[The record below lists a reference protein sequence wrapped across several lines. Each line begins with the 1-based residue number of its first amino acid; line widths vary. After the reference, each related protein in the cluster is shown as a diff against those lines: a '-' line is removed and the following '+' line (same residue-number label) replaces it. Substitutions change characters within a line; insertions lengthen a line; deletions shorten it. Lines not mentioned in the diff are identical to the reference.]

1 MFNELF
7 CMCVFHKHLLMS
19 YMSAEENVMAHMG
32 KQKTALCTELRLTGF
47 CSVSSFWILIFN
59 LLVHNLR
66 KIMGKEDKV
75 QDDKKY

>member
-7 CMCVFHKHLLMS
+7 CMCVFHKYLLMS
-19 YMSAEENVMAHMG
+19 YMSAEENVMPHTG
-32 KQKTALCTELRLTGF
+32 RQKTALWTELRLAGF